1 MPKCEFFASPVKW
14 ELQIMIKDHK
24 VMCVFSCLSVCVRE
38 RKRENVCICV
48 CAQNAWSR
56 MNGHIKRVGTWSYLG
71 LEKYCYLGGTEWL
84 LVAERMLY
92 QFDEKK
98 MMRRIDF
105 CGYSRRALWVSR
117 RVRIFTITFFF
128 RNYIFNIC
136 EFQTLLSY
144 HQPFIMG
151 ER

>member
-1 MPKCEFFASPVKW
+1 M
-14 ELQIMIKDHK
+14 
-24 VMCVFSCLSVCVRE
+24 
-38 RKRENVCICV
+38 
-48 CAQNAWSR
+48 
-56 MNGHIKRVGTWSYLG
+56 
-71 LEKYCYLGGTEWL
+71 

-98 MMRRIDF
+98 MMRLIDF
-105 CGYSRRALWVSR
+105 WGYSRRAFWVSR

-136 EFQTLLSY
+136 EFHILLSH
-144 HQPFIMG
+144 HQPFIVE

>member
-1 MPKCEFFASPVKW
+1 M
-14 ELQIMIKDHK
+14 
-24 VMCVFSCLSVCVRE
+24 
-38 RKRENVCICV
+38 
-48 CAQNAWSR
+48 
-56 MNGHIKRVGTWSYLG
+56 
-71 LEKYCYLGGTEWL
+71 

-98 MMRRIDF
+98 MMRLKDF

-117 RVRIFTITFFF
+117 RVRIFTITFFL

-136 EFQTLLSY
+136 EFQILLSY
-144 HQPFIMG
+144 QPFIME

>member
-1 MPKCEFFASPVKW
+1 M
-14 ELQIMIKDHK
+14 
-24 VMCVFSCLSVCVRE
+24 
-38 RKRENVCICV
+38 
-48 CAQNAWSR
+48 
-56 MNGHIKRVGTWSYLG
+56 
-71 LEKYCYLGGTEWL
+71 

-98 MMRRIDF
+98 MMRLIDF

-117 RVRIFTITFFF
+117 RIRIFTITFFF

-136 EFQTLLSY
+136 EFQILLSY
-144 HQPFIMG
+144 HQPFIVE

>member
-1 MPKCEFFASPVKW
+1 M
-14 ELQIMIKDHK
+14 
-24 VMCVFSCLSVCVRE
+24 
-38 RKRENVCICV
+38 
-48 CAQNAWSR
+48 
-56 MNGHIKRVGTWSYLG
+56 
-71 LEKYCYLGGTEWL
+71 

-144 HQPFIMG
+144 HQPFTME